1 MEFFNDYTW
10 AEVVIVSLLGSI
22 AFLLWTISGW
32 CGDMYRKL
40 DGLLK
45 LRDIEV
51 KLGDIEEKIEK
62 IRWDA
67 DEIKDSVKDINL
79 KD

>member
-10 AEVVIVSLLGSI
+10 TEIVIVSLLGSI
-22 AFLLWTISGW
+22 VFLLWTISGW
-32 CGDMYRKL
+32 LGDIYRKL
-40 DGLLK
+40 NGLLK
-45 LRDIEV
+45 LGDIEV
-51 KLGDIEEKIEK
+51 KLGDIEEKIET

>member
-10 AEVVIVSLLGSI
+10 TEIIIVSLLGSI
-22 AFLLWTISGW
+22 AFLLWTINGW
-32 CGDMYRKL
+32 LVDIYHKL
-40 DGLLK
+40 SGLLK
-45 LRDIEV
+45 LGDIEV

-62 IRWDA
+62 ISWDA